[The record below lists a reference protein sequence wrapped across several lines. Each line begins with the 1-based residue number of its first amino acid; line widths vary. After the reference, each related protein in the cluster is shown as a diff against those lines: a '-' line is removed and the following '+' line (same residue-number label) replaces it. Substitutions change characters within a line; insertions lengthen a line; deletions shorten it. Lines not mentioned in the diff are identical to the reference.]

1 MESNESRMIGP
12 PGCGKTTWLGQ
23 RVDDAVE
30 TGRRLLVTSLTKS
43 AAAEINA
50 RNLPISFDS
59 LGTLHSH
66 CYHVL
71 GQPQIAEGKE
81 HLEQW
86 NQEQPGWSSA
96 WARPP

>member
-50 RNLPISFDS
+50 RNLPSASTPWEPCTATATTCWDS
-59 LGTLHSH
+59 
-66 CYHVL
+66 
-71 GQPQIAEGKE
+71 P
-81 HLEQW
+81 
-86 NQEQPGWSSA
+86 
-96 WARPP
+96 R